1 MENLKKSQKI
11 CLGLLIAVALLAGC
25 CLDSEGEAGWMALG
39 VCLLSG
45 VAAVMLMLRWDKKM
59 EGENDGEND

>member
-25 CLDSEGEAGWMALG
+25 CLDSESEAGWMALG
-39 VCLLSG
+39 VCLLS
-45 VAAVMLMLRWDKKM
+45 AATAVVLILRWDKKM
-59 EGENDGEND
+59 EGDDNDD

>member
-25 CLDSEGEAGWMALG
+25 CLNSEGEASWLALG
-39 VCLLSG
+39 VCLLS
-45 VAAVMLMLRWDKKM
+45 AITAVVLMFRWDKKM
-59 EGENDGEND
+59 EGDDNDD